1 MIKSI
6 SLLLWFVCFAVPFA
20 PAKVEGQS
28 VAERTAVE
36 VSLCDVLKDPAH
48 YAGKTLMMTV
58 RITSTKEGASLWNPG
73 CSKLGVSL
81 HVDREYQSESGIAE
95 LYREMDKHGLSGRPI
110 IANVTGIYD
119 VEYLDPIRH
128 RKRIV
133 FRAETARDIRRSTK
147 PEFR

>member
-6 SLLLWFVCFAVPFA
+6 PFVLWFVCFAVHFA

-28 VAERTAVE
+28 VAESTAKE
-36 VSLCDVLKDPAH
+36 VSLCDVLNEPAH

-81 HVDREYQSESGIAE
+81 HVDREYQSESGIVE
-95 LYREMDKHGLSGRPI
+95 LYREMDKHGISDRPI
-110 IANVTGIYD
+110 IATLTGIYD
-119 VEYLDPIRH
+119 VEYFDSIRH
-128 RKRIV
+128 RKRVV
-133 FRAETARDIRRSTK
+133 FRAETARDIRRSAK